1 MNIGKIAK
9 WLGRRMKERSTYAG
23 AAIVASTLG
32 AHQLGAQIGQFGEAA
47 ALIFGTGLMTSTTSK
62 HPSIDDLTMLR

>member
-23 AAIVASTLG
+23 AAIVVSTLG
-32 AHQLGAQIGQFGEAA
+32 AHQLGAQIGQIGEAA
-47 ALIFGTGLMTSTTSK
+47 ALIFGTGLMAGTTSQ
-62 HPSIDDLTMLR
+62 HPPVNDLAALR